1 MSWQIREGDELTRQ
15 EVHRRCGG
23 QRRGGISTPEGSSNI
38 LLFATSG
45 GQQYGYQDGF
55 NSDGSFTYTGEGQED
70 DQLFVRGNAA
80 LLHHRKSKKT
90 LRLFRETKKSWVRY
104 LGEYFLDSERP
115 YRFEDAPDGNN
126 TIRRV
131 IVFRLHRAGVSTG
144 EVEPPPLTVT
154 DVDLD
159 VHRADTFLVEET
171 KVIVEAERRESML
184 VQRYA
189 KWLEGL
195 GHVVKQRTMKGVEH
209 AAPLRS
215 DLYDVTADELVEAK
229 GSAARTYIRLAI
241 GQILDYG
248 RYAHTKHRA
257 ILVPARPSEDMID
270 LLKTLRIS
278 CIYEQSKG
286 KFERIE
292 ATVEFCPACPIV
304 R

>member
-15 EVHRRCGG
+15 EVHRRYGG
-23 QRRGGISTPEGSSNI
+23 QERGGISTPRGSSDI
-38 LLFATSG
+38 LLFATKG
-45 GQQYGYQDGF
+45 GQRYGYQDGSH
-55 NSDGSFTYTGEGQED
+55 SDGSFTYTGEGTEG

-80 LLHHRKSKKT
+80 LLNHGKSKKT
-90 LRLFRETKKSWVRY
+90 LRLFQETKKSWVQY
-104 LGEYFLDSERP
+104 LGEYFLDSEWP

-126 TIRRV
+126 VIRRV

-144 EVEPPPLTVT
+144 DVEPPPLTVT

-159 VHRADTFLVEET
+159 AHRADTFLVKET
-171 KVIVEAERRESML
+171 KVIVDAERRESML

-241 GQILDYG
+241 GQILDYS

-270 LLKTLRIS
+270 LLKALKIS

-286 KFERIE
+286 KFER
-292 ATVEFCPACPIV
+292 VETTSELCSACPV
-304 R
+304 VH

>member
-1 MSWQIREGDELTRQ
+1 VSWEIREGDELTRR
-15 EVHRRCGG
+15 EVHRGCGG
-23 QRRGGISTPEGSSNI
+23 QERGGISTPRSSSNI
-38 LLFATSG
+38 LLFATKG
-45 GQQYGYQDGF
+45 GQQYGYRDGLH
-55 NSDGSFTYTGEGQED
+55 SDGSFTYTGEGREG
-70 DQLFVRGNAA
+70 DQVFVRGNAA
-80 LLHHRKSKKT
+80 LLHHRERKKT
-90 LRLFRETKKSWVRY
+90 LRLFRETKESWVRY
-104 LGEYFLDSERP
+104 LGEYFLDGERP
-115 YRFEDAPDGNN
+115 YQFEDAPDRNN
-126 TIRRV
+126 TMRRV

-144 EVEPPPLTVT
+144 SVEPPPLTVT

-159 VHRADTFLVEET
+159 VHRADTFLVKDT

-241 GQILDYG
+241 GQILDYS

-270 LLKTLRIS
+270 LLKVLRIS
-278 CIYEQSKG
+278 CIYEQARG
-286 KFERIE
+286 EFERVE
-292 ATVEFCPACPIV
+292 TASEFCSACPIAH
-304 R
+304 

>member
-15 EVHRRCGG
+15 EVHRRYGG
-23 QRRGGISTPEGSSNI
+23 QNGWGISTPLGSSNI

-45 GQQYGYQDGF
+45 GRQYGYQDGF
-55 NSDGSFTYTGEGQED
+55 NADGSFTYTGAGPEG

-80 LLHHRKSKKT
+80 LLHHRSSKKA
-90 LRLFRETKKSWVRY
+90 LRLFQGTKKSRVRY
-104 LGEYFLDSERP
+104 LGEYCLDSERP
-115 YRFEDAPDGNN
+115 YRFEDAPDVKNI
-126 TIRRV
+126 IRRV
-131 IVFRLHRAGVSTG
+131 IVFRLYRADGVTG
-144 EVEPPPLTVT
+144 DAEPLPPTVT

-159 VHRADTFLVEET
+159 AHRADKFLVKET

-215 DLYDVTADELVEAK
+215 DLYDLTTDELVEAK

-241 GQILDYG
+241 GQILDYS

-257 ILVPARPSEDMID
+257 ILLPARPSEDMID
-270 LLKTLRIS
+270 LLKSLNIS
-278 CIYEQSKG
+278 CVFEQSRG

-292 ATVEFCPACPIV
+292 ATSEFCSVCPIAQ
-304 R
+304 